1 MRLMLEHLEH
11 VRAQP
16 EKDLEMVKNVS
27 DVVRSHHVINMLK
40 KIVKERYSR
49 DDIQHSPWNSTLR
62 LEIACVRDFYVLRS
76 NMESTPKS
84 KL

>member
-1 MRLMLEHLEH
+1 MGLMLEHLEH

-49 DDIQHSPWNSTLR
+49 DDIQHSP
-62 LEIACVRDFYVLRS
+62 
-76 NMESTPKS
+76 
-84 KL
+84 